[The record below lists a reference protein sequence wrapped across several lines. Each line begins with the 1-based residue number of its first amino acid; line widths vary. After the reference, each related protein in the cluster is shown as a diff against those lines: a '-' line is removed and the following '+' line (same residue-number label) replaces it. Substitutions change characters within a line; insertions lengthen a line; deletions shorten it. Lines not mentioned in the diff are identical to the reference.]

1 MLTNY
6 IYPGYNLLPVQLTW
20 GASYQGETKRRQEL
34 SSEIRRAQELREL
47 VAHLKWRL
55 AEAIEQA
62 KMNPASATL
71 RGQVGEL
78 IHAYDRYYGE
88 LKDAIAD
95 IKQSAGSEAP
105 ALLKAQGLDRPI
117 HPKPG
122 QPAEDLKA
130 IETTA
135 RQKEQ
140 AATQGM
146 QAANNNLGG
155 GEAMVF
161 GTAGHYGNPLVL
173 AAAAEVENLFAIA
186 KNPASTTL
194 DGEILLAAVDQAKAQ
209 RRVAYQAWKDQ
220 RLEALQA
227 QGHDLPTARRMFAQE
242 LRQARS
248 DTEEQRGQQIE
259 CEGRA
264 CRIGSGLVAGTVQQG
279 RADLPI
285 AIAQHHTGKA
295 EKKSAEAAR
304 SVWREKMAKGQADA
318 TVIEN
323 MRAAMAQHSAGSFR
337 MTLGI
342 FRELTA
348 EYMAEGYTATEAQ
361 KLARDKFRAV
371 HEARIG
377 MSVEEKIAWRNQA
390 GLGGKLQ
397 PLAIDPQTMNAA
409 QIEYR
414 QRVNARITDRALLNQ
429 YDDGSRP
436 TPMVP
441 AQSQR
446 QVATIRHDAT
456 PRAPP
461 GENGHRH
468 QPRVTL
474 APAWL
479 AGMGVQ
485 VHSR

>member
-1 MLTNY
+1 MLTNFTN
-6 IYPGYNLLPVQLTW
+6 PGYNVLPVQLTW
-20 GASYQGETKRRQEL
+20 GASHQGEAKRRQEL
-34 SSEIRRAQELREL
+34 QNEIRRAQELRAL

-62 KMNPASATL
+62 KANPTSATL
-71 RGQVGEL
+71 RGEVGEL

-88 LKDAIAD
+88 LREAIAD

-105 ALLKAQGLDRPI
+105 AILKAQGLERPI
-117 HPKPG
+117 YPKPG

-140 AATQGM
+140 AATQAM
-146 QAANNNLGG
+146 PAANNNSGG

-161 GTAGHYGNPLVL
+161 GAGGHYGNPLVL
-173 AAAAEVENLFAIA
+173 AAAAEVENLLAIA

-209 RRVAYQAWKDQ
+209 RREAYQSWKDQ

-242 LRQARS
+242 LRQARR

-264 CRIGSGLVAGTVQQG
+264 CRLGSGLVAGTVQQG

-295 EKKSAEAAR
+295 EKKSAEASR

-348 EYMAEGYTATEAQ
+348 EYMAEGYTREQAQ

-377 MSVEEKIAWRNQA
+377 MSVEEKTAWRNQA
-390 GLGGKLQ
+390 GVGGKLP
-397 PLAIDPQTMNAA
+397 PLAINPQTMTPE

-414 QRVNARITDRALLNQ
+414 QRVNDRIADRALLQ
-429 YDDGSRP
+429 GYDKGARSALAQTPPRP
-436 TPMVP
+436 
-441 AQSQR
+441 
-446 QVATIRHDAT
+446 VATIRHDAT

-461 GENGHRH
+461 GVTEHGHR
-468 QPRVTL
+468 PRVTL

-479 AGMGVQ
+479 TGMGVQ